1 MPEEAVGA
9 KALWLPD
16 MEKGCKW
23 PERVRGRPRLVCD
36 LMGQYKVFG
45 LIPRAVGLCCS
56 VLSQQD
62 PV

>member
-23 PERVRGRPRLVCD
+23 PERVRGR
-36 LMGQYKVFG
+36 
-45 LIPRAVGLCCS
+45 VGLDLY
-56 VLSQQD
+56 VT
-62 PV
+62 